1 MTNKRAKRMNS
12 IIEDPCEMC
21 GDFFDR
27 DKLYPYQE
35 FKDVEPMYI
44 CEKCM
49 GNIFAKNAHK

>member
-1 MTNKRAKRMNS
+1 MNTLL
-12 IIEDPCEMC
+12 EDPCEMC
-21 GDFFDR
+21 GDLFDR